1 MMARVATL
9 PLSEWRPDLREM
21 VGGGAATIV
30 EQGLM
35 RVLSHNPDLAKG
47 VLGFG
52 ACLYQSTSLSRR
64 LVELVRLRVA
74 FHNQCRSCMA
84 IRYQSALDD
93 GLNEGAVCSLERPE
107 ESDDLTPAEKAALA
121 YADISSTNHF
131 SIDDR
136 TFEALRPHFTERQ
149 IVELGAFIAFFIGFG
164 RLSAAWHLVDDLP
177 EGYQRDDGMTI
188 APWREEALQ
197 VRG

>member
-1 MMARVATL
+1 MVRIATL
-9 PLSEWRPDLREM
+9 PMSEWRLDLREM
-21 VGGGAATIV
+21 VGGDNATVV
-30 EQGLM
+30 EQGLL
-35 RVLSHNPDLAKG
+35 RVLSHNPDVAAG
-47 VLGFG
+47 VLGLGG
-52 ACLYQSTSLSRR
+52 ALYQTTSLSRR

-93 GLNEGAVCSLERPE
+93 GLSEGAVCSLERPE
-107 ESDDLTPAEKAALA
+107 EADDLTPAEKAALA

-131 SIDDR
+131 AIEDA
-136 TFEALRPHFTERQ
+136 TFDALRPHFTERE

-164 RLSAAWHLVDDLP
+164 RLSAGWHLIDDLP
-177 EGYQRDDGMTI
+177 EGYQREDGMAI
-188 APWREEALQ
+188 APWREDALQ

>member
-1 MMARVATL
+1 MARIATL
-9 PLSEWRPDLREM
+9 PTWEWREDLREM
-21 VGGGAATIV
+21 AGAESATLV
-30 EQGLM
+30 EQGIL
-35 RVLSHNPDLAKG
+35 RVFAHNPDLAKG

-52 ACLYQSTSLSRR
+52 HTLYQSSQLPRR
-64 LVELVRLRVA
+64 LVELVRIRVA

-93 GLNEGAVCSLERPE
+93 GLTEGAVCSLERPE
-107 ESDDLTPAEKAALA
+107 EATDLTPAEKAALA
-121 YADISSTNHF
+121 YVDISSTNHF
-131 SIDDR
+131 AIDDT
-136 TFEALRPHFTERQ
+136 TFDALRPHFCERE

-177 EGYQRDDGMTI
+177 DGYQRNDGLTI
-188 APWREEALQ
+188 APWREEAVE

>member
-1 MMARVATL
+1 MARIATL

-21 VGGGAATIV
+21 VGGDSATLV
-30 EQGLM
+30 EQGPI
-35 RVLSHNPDLAKG
+35 RVLAHNPDLAAG
-47 VLGFG
+47 VLTFG
-52 ACLYQSTSLSRR
+52 GLLYRSTSLSRR

-93 GLNEGAVCSLERPE
+93 GLSEGAVCSLERPRE
-107 ESDDLTPAEKAALA
+107 ADDLSPAEKAALA

-131 SIDDR
+131 AIDEA
-136 TFEALRPHFTERQ
+136 TFAALRPHFSERE

-164 RLSAAWHLVDDLP
+164 RLSAAWHLIDDLP
-177 EGYQRDDGMTI
+177 EAYQREDGMAI

>member
-1 MMARVATL
+1 MARLSTL
-9 PLSEWRPDLREM
+9 TPSEWRADLREFA
-21 VGGGAATIV
+21 GGDSASLV
-30 EQGLM
+30 EQGIM
-35 RVLSHNPDLAKG
+35 RVLAHNPDLAKG
-47 VLGFG
+47 VLSYGM
-52 ACLYQSTSLSRR
+52 CLYQSTHLPRR

-84 IRYQSALDD
+84 IRYQSAMDD
-93 GLNEGAVCSLERPE
+93 GLTEGAVCSLERPQ
-107 ESDDLTPAEKAALA
+107 ESKDLTAAEKAALA

-131 SIDDR
+131 AIDET
-136 TFEALRPHFTERQ
+136 TFAGLREHFNETE
-149 IVELGAFIAFFIGFG
+149 IVELGAFIAFFIGYG

-188 APWREEALQ
+188 APWREDAVT

>member
-1 MMARVATL
+1 MARIATL
-9 PLSEWRPDLREM
+9 PISEWRADLREM
-21 VGGGAATIV
+21 AGGDSATLV

-35 RVLSHNPDLAKG
+35 RVFSHNPDLAAG

-52 ACLYQSTSLSRR
+52 ASLYQSTGLSRR

-93 GLNEGAVCSLERPE
+93 GLVEGAVCSLERPQ

-131 SIDDR
+131 AIDDT
-136 TFEALRPHFTERQ
+136 TFDALRQHFSERE

-177 EGYQRDDGMTI
+177 EGYQREDGMAI
-188 APWREEALQ
+188 APWSEDSLQ

>member
-1 MMARVATL
+1 MARLSTL
-9 PLSEWRPDLREM
+9 PLSEWRSDLRELA
-21 VGGGAATIV
+21 GGDTANLV
-30 EQGLM
+30 EQGIM
-35 RVLSHNPDLAKG
+35 RVFAHNPDLAKG

-52 ACLYQSTSLSRR
+52 MSLYQSTHLPRR
-64 LVELVRLRVA
+64 LVELVRLRIA

-84 IRYQSALDD
+84 IRYQSAMED
-93 GLNEGAVCSLERPE
+93 GLTEGAVCSLERPQE
-107 ESDDLTPAEKAALA
+107 AADLTAPEKAALA

-131 SIDDR
+131 AIDDT
-136 TFEALRPHFTERQ
+136 TFAELRQHFNETE
-149 IVELGAFIAFFIGFG
+149 IVELGAFIAFFIGYG

-188 APWREEALQ
+188 APWREDAIE

>member
-1 MMARVATL
+1 MARLSTL
-9 PLSEWRPDLREM
+9 PLSEWRSDLRELA
-21 VGGGAATIV
+21 GGDTANLV
-30 EQGLM
+30 EQGIM
-35 RVLSHNPDLAKG
+35 RVFAHNPDLAKG

-52 ACLYQSTSLSRR
+52 MNLYQSTHLPRR
-64 LVELVRLRVA
+64 LVELVRLRIA

-84 IRYQSALDD
+84 IRYQSAMED
-93 GLNEGAVCSLERPE
+93 GLTEGAVCSLERPQE
-107 ESDDLTPAEKAALA
+107 AADLTAPEKAALA

-131 SIDDR
+131 AIDDT
-136 TFEALRPHFTERQ
+136 TFAELRQHFNETE
-149 IVELGAFIAFFIGFG
+149 IVELGAFIAFFIGYG

-188 APWREEALQ
+188 APWREDAIE